1 MKFAN
6 VIIADDHPVFFEG
19 LSMLVKRHRSIS
31 RIVHAENGAQ
41 VLEIL
46 KENKG
51 EFQIIFMDISM
62 PVMDGLTATLEV
74 KKLYPE
80 VRIIGMSQHDDQRRI
95 KQMIKNGASAY
106 ILKISGSDII
116 FDAIDAVLENRRY
129 FSASVA
135 DILFENQIEKKTV
148 DLSQRELEVLQELVK
163 GKSIKEI
170 AIEKGLYE
178 SSIITFKKRLFEKTG
193 TNSISSLIS
202 YALANDLA

>member
-19 LSMLVKRHRSIS
+19 LSMLVKRHQSVG

-46 KENKG
+46 KENQG

-62 PVMDGLTATLEV
+62 PVMDGITATLEV
-74 KKLYPE
+74 KRLYPE

-95 KQMIKNGASAY
+95 KQMIKNGAAAY
-106 ILKISGSDII
+106 LLKISGSDII
-116 FDAIDAVLENRRY
+116 FAAIDAVLENRRY
-129 FSASVA
+129 FSTSVA

-148 DLSQRELEVLQELVK
+148 DLSQRELEVLKELVK

-170 AIEKGLYE
+170 AFEKGLAE
-178 SSIITFKKRLFEKTG
+178 SSIITFKKRLFEKTD
-193 TNSISSLIS
+193 TSSIHSLIS
-202 YALANDLA
+202 FALANDLA

>member
-19 LSMLVKRHRSIS
+19 LSMLVKRHQSVG

-46 KENKG
+46 KENQG

-62 PVMDGLTATLEV
+62 PVMDGITATFEI
-74 KKLYPE
+74 KKLYPD
-80 VRIIGMSQHDDQRRI
+80 VKIIGMSQHDDQRRI
-95 KQMIKNGASAY
+95 KQMIKNGAAAY
-106 ILKISGSDII
+106 LLKISGSDII
-116 FDAIDAVLENRRY
+116 FAAIDAVLENRRY
-129 FSASVA
+129 FSPSVA

-148 DLSQRELEVLQELVK
+148 DLSQRELEVLKELVK

-170 AIEKGLYE
+170 AFEKGLAE
-178 SSIITFKKRLFEKTG
+178 SSIITFKKRMFEKTD
-193 TNSISSLIS
+193 TSSIHSLIS
-202 YALANDLA
+202 FALANDLA

>member
-19 LSMLVKRHRSIS
+19 LSMLVKRHQSVG

-46 KENKG
+46 KENQG

-62 PVMDGLTATLEV
+62 PVMDGITATFEI
-74 KKLYPE
+74 KKLYPD

-106 ILKISGSDII
+106 LLKISGSDII
-116 FDAIDAVLENRRY
+116 FAAIDAVLENRRY
-129 FSASVA
+129 FSTSVA
-135 DILFENQIEKKTV
+135 DFLFENQIEKKTV

-170 AIEKGLYE
+170 AFEKGLAE
-178 SSIITFKKRLFEKTG
+178 SSIITFKKRLFEKTD
-193 TNSISSLIS
+193 TSSIHSLIS
-202 YALANDLA
+202 FALANDLA

>member
-19 LSMLVKRHRSIS
+19 LSMLVKRHQSVG

-46 KENKG
+46 KENQG

-95 KQMIKNGASAY
+95 KQMIKNGAAAY
-106 ILKISGSDII
+106 LLKISGSDII
-116 FDAIDAVLENRRY
+116 FAAIDAVLENRRY
-129 FSASVA
+129 FSPSVA

-148 DLSQRELEVLQELVK
+148 DLSQRELEVLKELVK

-170 AIEKGLYE
+170 AFEKGLAE
-178 SSIITFKKRLFEKTG
+178 SSIITFKKRLFEKTD
-193 TNSISSLIS
+193 TSSIHSLIS
-202 YALANDLA
+202 FALANDLA

>member
-19 LSMLVKRHRSIS
+19 LSMLVKRHQSVG

-46 KENKG
+46 KENQG

-62 PVMDGLTATLEV
+62 PVMDGITATLEV

-95 KQMIKNGASAY
+95 KQMIKNGAVAY
-106 ILKISGSDII
+106 LLKISGSDII
-116 FDAIDAVLENRRY
+116 FAAIDSVLENRRY
-129 FSASVA
+129 FSPSVA
-135 DILFENQIEKKTV
+135 DILFDNQIEKKTV
-148 DLSQRELEVLQELVK
+148 DLSQRELEVLKELVK

-170 AIEKGLYE
+170 AFEKGLAE
-178 SSIITFKKRLFEKTG
+178 SSIITFKKRLFEKTD
-193 TNSISSLIS
+193 TSSIHSLIS
-202 YALANDLA
+202 FALANDLA